1 VKLNKACALVMLC
14 LPVAACGDRD
24 SERPGFSAEPAQAQV
39 TATGALEGFVRLAGE
54 SLPGATRVQNTTD
67 PEACG
72 LEHSLE
78 DLLVSEETRGV
89 QHVIA
94 ALVDVPAGRVSTGS
108 PERLLI
114 DNRDCRFAPHVLVA
128 QVGDTIGARNSD
140 QVVHTT
146 HYNGALASNVALPP
160 LAATVSRVFAKPGM
174 IIVLCDL
181 HGWMRAYVRVD
192 EHRFHAVSTA
202 AGSFRIAEIPPG
214 DYTLELWHEKLGT
227 QRVQVQI
234 RANETT
240 RLEIEYALPPSP
252 S

>member
-1 VKLNKACALVMLC
+1 
-14 LPVAACGDRD
+14 VA
-24 SERPGFSAEPAQAQV
+24 P
-39 TATGALEGFVRLAGE
+39 TGALEGFVRLAGE
-54 SLPGATRVQNTTD
+54 SLPGPTRVRNTTD

-78 DLLVSEETRGV
+78 DMLVSEETRGV

-94 ALVDVPAGRVSTGS
+94 ALVDVPAGQVSTGS

-114 DNRDCRFAPHVLVA
+114 DNRDCRFAPHVMVA

-140 QVVHTT
+140 QVMHTT
-146 HYNGALASNVALPP
+146 HYNGALASNVALAP

-227 QRVQVQI
+227 QQIQVQI
-234 RANETT
+234 RANETA
-240 RLEIEYALPPSP
+240 RLDIEYALPPSP